1 MMHHGSSRVTL
12 VNADIA
18 GGRGSL
24 RLAGSRIA
32 SVSAAARPGDLVCA
46 GDAVVDLHGDRVLPG
61 LVNAHDPVYHGVYRR
76 VAGGDTGG
84 A

>member
-1 MMHHGSSRVTL
+1 MMHHGSSRVTF

-46 GDAVVDLHGDRVLPG
+46 GDAVVDLHGDTRFEGGIVPPAKRVSPWRSTS
-61 LVNAHDPVYHGVYRR
+61 AC
-76 VAGGDTGG
+76 
-84 A
+84 